1 MGYQGN
7 QELYAMEQGAPY
19 YNKVLVGLFSSF
31 LPPSSRGKSKVLD
44 FGAGIGTLAVE
55 WQKRNSELIHC
66 LEPDHIQSEI
76 VKGRGIKC
84 FNQISEVT
92 VKYDLVFS
100 SNVLEHIEEDISVLN
115 KIREKLL
122 NHKALLIIYVPAFQF
137 LYSEVDRKLGH
148 FRRYSKDELI
158 YKVRESGL
166 HVINC
171 QYVDSLGF
179 IASLIVKLLKLGTE
193 VTNSSWILF
202 LYDKIVFPLSRV
214 IDTLGAKRLIG
225 KNLLLVARKE

>member
-19 YNKVLVGLFSSF
+19 YNKVLVGLFSKF
-31 LPPSSRGKSKVLD
+31 LPPSSRGKAKVLD

-55 WQKRNSELIHC
+55 WQKRNLEPIHC
-66 LEPDHIQSEI
+66 LEPDPIQSEI
-76 VKGRGIKC
+76 VKRRGIKC
-84 FNQISEVT
+84 FNEISEVSA
-92 VKYDLVFS
+92 KYDLVFS
-100 SNVLEHIEEDISVLN
+100 SNVLEHIEQDIVVLD

-122 NHKALLIIYVPAFQF
+122 DHQALLIVYVPAFQF

-148 FRRYSKDELI
+148 FRRYSKKELI

-166 HVINC
+166 RVISC

-179 IASLIVKLLKLGTE
+179 IASLIVKFLRVGTD

-202 LYDKIVFPLSRV
+202 LYDKIVFPLSRL
-214 IDTLGAKRLIG
+214 IDVLGAKRLIG
-225 KNLLLVARKE
+225 KNLLLVARKD